1 MISDDEVISCRA
13 NGSDEL
19 ISNQN
24 LNLNFISLSL
34 SLIIK
39 IDMVYLTYIL
49 TPS

>member
-1 MISDDEVISCRA
+1 MMTLLVAGA
-13 NGSDEL
+13 NGCDEL

-24 LNLNFISLSL
+24 LNFISL